1 MSQHDIPQVGR
12 FLHQEINIAHESI
25 ELGLKQSQ
33 SDYNTLPIILCQY
46 GLVSLNQLDC
56 IYDWFELYIY

>member
-1 MSQHDIPQVGR
+1 MSQHDIPQVVR
-12 FLHQEINIAHESI
+12 FLHQEINLSPESI

-33 SDYNTLPIILCQY
+33 SDYNTFPIILWQY
-46 GLVSLNQLDC
+46 GLVNLNQLDC